1 MKMIMLNLVLFI
13 YIMFSTAVTS
23 DVVWILRRRGV
34 TKHLTWFY
42 LYLTRPV
49 MEGKRHVS
57 LGWPEILLLII

>member
-23 DVVWILRRRGV
+23 DVVWILRSREV

-49 MEGKRHVS
+49 IEGKCRVS